1 MQDHTASESGRAPP
15 GTSLHLG
22 QSHLLPL
29 KLGRGQ
35 CAVEWWGTGLPH
47 LRMYGWGPV
56 PHRSRPGSLTSHTNL
71 SAGPLSSGPPHPMPC
86 VRPAQAPITL
96 SPFPPF
102 LAQRPWQPR
111 CVGLVGANRKTVVSE
126 VWTSGG
132 HGPCPHIS
140 VLVHRWA
147 SGSAVDEQAPVV
159 FCPRDVAPTL
169 SPESPASGHL
179 GHSPARQGAASATSP
194 ATFLGMAF

>member
-1 MQDHTASESGRAPP
+1 MLPFSFPENRLRDIQTHVQDHTASESGRAPP

-35 CAVEWWGTGLPH
+35 CAVERLGTGLPH

-56 PHRSRPGSLTSHTNL
+56 PHRSRSGSLTSHASL
-71 SAGPLSSGPPHPMPC
+71 SAGPLPSGPPHPTPR

-102 LAQRPWQPR
+102 LVQRPWQPR
-111 CVGLVGANRKTVVSE
+111 SVGLVGANRKTV
-126 VWTSGG
+126 
-132 HGPCPHIS
+132 
-140 VLVHRWA
+140 
-147 SGSAVDEQAPVV
+147 GSPK
-159 FCPRDVAPTL
+159 F
-169 SPESPASGHL
+169 G
-179 GHSPARQGAASATSP
+179 RQGVTVPVPTSP
-194 ATFLGMAF
+194 CWATAGLQAAL